1 MIFPKFFV
9 GIDYSITSPAFCI
22 YENVDEE
29 WNSTNCTFH
38 FFWKGMKDYSAPIL
52 MDLYN
57 EVTFY
62 AHAPIRKYDVEM
74 FKFASLASWVLALL
88 PQDYSSTKIMIEGYA
103 MGAKGRVFNI
113 AENTGVLKSG
123 LYRGGYEY
131 ETAPPKTI
139 KKFATGNGNADKSK
153 MEEAWMEEVGIDLR
167 SIYRQSKS
175 NDSPSSDIIDSYF
188 IAKYNYMI
196 LKGGKNN
203 DENS

>member
-1 MIFPKFFV
+1 MQQSKFFV

-74 FKFASLASWVLALL
+74 FKFAALSTWVLSLIPSAPAKVLL
-88 PQDYSSTKIMIEGYA
+88 EGYS
-103 MGAKGRVFNI
+103 MGSHGRVFNI
-113 AENTGVLKSG
+113 AENTGVLKHS
-123 LYRGGYEY
+123 LLHAGYEY
-131 ETAPPKTI
+131 DVVSPKTI

-175 NDSPSSDIIDSYF
+175 TDSPSSDIIDSYF